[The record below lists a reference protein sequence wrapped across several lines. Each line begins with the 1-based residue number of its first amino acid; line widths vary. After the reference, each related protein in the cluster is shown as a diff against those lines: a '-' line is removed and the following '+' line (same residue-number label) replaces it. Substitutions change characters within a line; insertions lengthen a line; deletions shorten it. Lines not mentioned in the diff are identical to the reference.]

1 MECQS
6 LRRTHSLILCDL
18 LCFRHVDFVFIQML
32 LQLFSRSV
40 VVRMLYHRMNCST
53 QPSCPSPSPD
63 YSDNRIDQ
71 CGWGWHKSCARDQE
85 MSQEVH
91 PCSVMGFGDSY
102 LVIWLL
108 IFQKLGY
115 LKMVPMLLYFNKFIR
130 SLPCNTQLFHG
141 GIHVLILCRSP
152 VLQILQVNHLYQVVN
167 NVTRKQE
174 EGWESGKKGCWLSS
188 SFCF

>member
-6 LRRTHSLILCDL
+6 LRRTHSLILCDP
-18 LCFRHVDFVFIQML
+18 LCLRHVDFVFIQML
-32 LQLFSRSV
+32 LQLFSCSV
-40 VVRMLYHRMNCST
+40 VSDSLPPHEL
-53 QPSCPSPSPD
+53 QHPSLPCPSPSPD

-71 CGWGWHKSCARDQE
+71 CSWGWRTSDARGPGQ

-91 PCSVMGFGDSY
+91 PCSVKGFGDSY

-130 SLPCNTQLFHG
+130 SLPCNTQFFHG
-141 GIHVLILCRSP
+141 EIHVLILCRSP
-152 VLQILQVNHLYQVVN
+152 SLQTV
-167 NVTRKQE
+167 
-174 EGWESGKKGCWLSS
+174 SG
-188 SFCF
+188 